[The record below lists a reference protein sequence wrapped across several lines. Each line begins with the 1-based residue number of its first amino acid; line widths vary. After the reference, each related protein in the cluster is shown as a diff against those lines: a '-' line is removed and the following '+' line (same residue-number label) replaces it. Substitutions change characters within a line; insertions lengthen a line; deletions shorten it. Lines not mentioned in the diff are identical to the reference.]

1 MATTIHEGDALT
13 VLRGIESES
22 VHCCVTSPP
31 YWGLRDYGVDGQLG
45 LEDTPEAFV
54 DGMVAVFREVRR
66 VLRAD
71 GTLWLNIGDSYAGST
86 GATGGK
92 GLNTYQKEAGATDT
106 AMKPNKVQGC
116 KPKDLVGIPWL
127 LAFALRADGWYLRSE
142 IIWHKPN
149 PMPESVRDRPTK
161 AHEQIFLL
169 AKSAKYF
176 YDWQAVAE
184 PLLRPEEADRKTP
197 AVFGGANKFTEAK
210 KQSRLHSGNEY
221 RGTPTG
227 TRNLRSVWTIATAPY
242 KEAHFATFPPKLIE
256 PCIKAGTSEK
266 GCCPECGSPW
276 QRKTKKIGS
285 GKVYERGSCDA
296 DHRGTG
302 APQRTGSGS
311 GALSVDVITTGWWP
325 TCACYPPPA
334 DAPECFR
341 PDYVPCTVLDPFLG
355 AGTTALVADRL
366 GRDCIGIELN
376 PEYAALAKKRLRRDA
391 PLFAEV
397 NQR

>member
-66 VLRAD
+66 VLRDD

-127 LAFALRADGWYLRSE
+127 LAFALRTDGWYLRSE

-176 YDWQAVAE
+176 YDAEAVKEASKYPDDDRRARSSE
-184 PLLRPEEADRKTP
+184 KQKRMPTEMVAGIRPGSATYP
-197 AVFGGANKFTEAK
+197 
-210 KQSRLHSGNEY
+210 SRNS
-221 RGTPTG
+221 
-227 TRNLRSVWTIATAPY
+227 RSVWTIATAPY
-242 KEAHFATFPPKLIE
+242 SEAHFATFPPKLIE

-266 GCCPECGSPW
+266 GCCAECGTPQERIVERTPMEIDRSHNHPPEL
-276 QRKTKKIGS
+276 RTRTSGTMTKPPESKTLGWESVCK
-285 GKVYERGSCDA
+285 CDP
-296 DHRGTG
+296 
-302 APQRTGSGS
+302 AP
-311 GALSVDVITTGWWP
+311 P
-325 TCACYPPPA
+325 
-334 DAPECFR
+334 
-341 PDYVPCTVLDPFLG
+341 VPCTVLDPFLG

-376 PEYAALAKKRLRRDA
+376 PEYAALARKRVLGDA

-397 NQR
+397 T